1 MNLDERIRRLGELI
15 EAMPIQKSPT
25 RMAFEANYEKIEGA
39 LADGNSYESICK
51 FFLQLEFVI
60 APSTLRQHVREERA
74 RRTKAAAAETMEETS
89 APKDDE
95 KSKKKRKDNAGA
107 APKADRKP
115 QTGAEVAPAAGTPPV
130 QPPLPEPRPQPGK
143 IQRVF

>member
-39 LADGNSYESICK
+39 LTNRNSYESICN
-51 FFLQLEFVI
+51 FFSQLEFVI
-60 APSTLRQHVREERA
+60 APSTLRQYVREERA
-74 RRTKAAAAETMEETS
+74 KGKKAAGAEATEETS
-89 APKDDE
+89 APKGDK
-95 KSKKKRKDNAGA
+95 KSKKKRKDNAEA
-107 APKADRKP
+107 APKVDKKP
-115 QTGAEVAPAAGTPPV
+115 HTGAEETPAVGTPPV
-130 QPPLPEPRPQPGK
+130 QPPLPEARPQPGK